1 MKDPG
6 IPIARRPGAG
16 TSASVERTNRLMKEE
31 EKSPRR
37 KVSLEEVKKIKVIQ
51 IDVPKEKKYR
61 RASQKDQAL
70 L

>member
-1 MKDPG
+1 
-6 IPIARRPGAG
+6 
-16 TSASVERTNRLMKEE
+16 MKEE
-31 EKSPRR
+31 EKSPLG

-70 L
+70 LEFLGLSM